1 MLPQHKDLGRWRG
14 REVADIMYRDSTGE
28 MEKFLRKHSFN
39 EFPEWNDL
47 PLGDEESEKTS
58 SDKESEK
65 TSSDEES
72 EKTSSDEESEKTS
85 SDKESEKTFSDED
98 DEEYQSEEVSDL

>member
-1 MLPQHKDLGRWRG
+1 
-14 REVADIMYRDSTGE
+14 MYRDSTGE

-65 TSSDEES
+65 T
-72 EKTSSDEESEKTS
+72 
-85 SDKESEKTFSDED
+85 FSDED

>member
-1 MLPQHKDLGRWRG
+1 VLPQHKDLGRWRG

-65 TSSDEES
+65 TSSD
-72 EKTSSDEESEKTS
+72 
-85 SDKESEKTFSDED
+85 KESEKTFSDED

>member
-1 MLPQHKDLGRWRG
+1 
-14 REVADIMYRDSTGE
+14 MYRDSTGE

-65 TSSDEES
+65 TSSD
-72 EKTSSDEESEKTS
+72 
-85 SDKESEKTFSDED
+85 KESEKTFSDED